1 MQSYLRHLRPHGLIA
16 IHISNL
22 HFDLRRVTDAL
33 AVASNLHAITL
44 ETVPVMDPD
53 TDTQSLI
60 DPGSRWVLL
69 ARDPEL
75 LNRRRYAEIAARAP
89 LPDERHVLWTDDF
102 SNLIEV
108 LDW

>member
-1 MQSYLRHLRPHGLIA
+1 MAPQKVRYCAPQPIPAVPHHG
-16 IHISNL
+16 
-22 HFDLRRVTDAL
+22 
-33 AVASNLHAITL
+33 LHAITL
-44 ETVPVMDPD
+44 ETVPVMDLSTGTP
-53 TDTQSLI
+53 SLV

-69 ARDPEL
+69 ARVPEL
-75 LNRRRYAEIAARAP
+75 LDRPRYAEIAARDP